1 MRKPLDQID
10 IDIGSLGELF
20 VAHGKLRATFWQFAT
35 HAQDFML
42 QQAEV
47 KGVAVER
54 DDAQDRFL
62 CRYFGKVLECRFL
75 FDAISGKPQGRI
87 EFSRL
92 RGEPTPQ
99 RTLVASL
106 LFSADGEVTA
116 SDPPL
121 AIQLNILQARQAL
134 AVLVHALRLGMTS
147 EALR

>member
-1 MRKPLDQID
+1 MDQID
-10 IDIGSLGELF
+10 IDIDSLGKLF
-20 VAHGKLRATFWQFAT
+20 LAHGKLRTTFLQFA
-35 HAQDFML
+35 AYADDFMR
-42 QQAEV
+42 QQTEV

-54 DDAQDRFL
+54 DEAQDRFL

-92 RGEPTPQ
+92 RSEQPPS
-99 RTLVASL
+99 RTLVATL
-106 LFSADGEVTA
+106 LFSDDGEVVA

-121 AIQLNILQARQAL
+121 AIQLNILKPRQAL

-147 EALR
+147 GALR

>member
-1 MRKPLDQID
+1 MDQID
-10 IDIGSLGELF
+10 FDIGSLGELF
-20 VAHGKLRATFWQFAT
+20 VAHGKLRTTFLQFAG
-35 HAQDFML
+35 HAEDFMR

-47 KGVAVER
+47 KGVVVER
-54 DDAQDRFL
+54 DDGADRFL

-75 FDAISGKPQGRI
+75 FDAVSGKPQGRI
-87 EFSRL
+87 EFRRL
-92 RGEPTPQ
+92 YAEQPAK

-106 LFSADGEVTA
+106 LFAGDGDVIA

-121 AIQLNILQARQAL
+121 SIQLNISKPREAL

>member
-1 MRKPLDQID
+1 MDQID

-20 VAHGKLRATFWQFAT
+20 IAHGKLRATFLQFASY
-35 HAQDFML
+35 AEDFMR

-47 KGVAVER
+47 KGVLVER
-54 DDAQDRFL
+54 DDASDRFF
-62 CRYFGKVLECRFL
+62 CRYLGKVLECRFL
-75 FDAISGKPQGRI
+75 FDAISGKPQGQI
-87 EFSRL
+87 EFRRLHAEQPSR
-92 RGEPTPQ
+92 

-106 LFSADGEVTA
+106 LFAADGEVIA

-121 AIQLNILQARQAL
+121 SIQLNVTKPREAL

>member
-1 MRKPLDQID
+1 MDQID
-10 IDIGSLGELF
+10 FDIGSLGKLF
-20 VAHGKLRATFWQFAT
+20 VAHGKLRATFLQFAEC
-35 HAQDFML
+35 AEDFMR

-47 KGVAVER
+47 KGVVVER
-54 DDAQDRFL
+54 DDGADRFL

-75 FDAISGKPQGRI
+75 FDAFSGEPQGRV
-87 EFSRL
+87 EFRRL
-92 RGEPTPQ
+92 HAEQPSK

-106 LFSADGEVTA
+106 LFAADGDVIA

-121 AIQLNILQARQAL
+121 SIQLNIARPREAL